1 MAKDITILIAGAAG
15 QGIQTIGALLARVCH
30 NAGLFIFSTDDFES
44 RIRGGHSFHQL
55 RISTQA
61 LGAPSRHIDI
71 LVAINERDY
80 EVHKD
85 RLKKNG
91 IALIN
96 SDKENTT
103 DSNVFHL
110 PFDAAA
116 KEAGGVIASNTVAAG
131 AILAII
137 GAGFREFEAVLKD
150 NFKGKSED
158 IYKLNLTSAQKGH
171 AMGKAVEFP
180 KNFDFDG
187 KNHHHVVMS
196 GAKAAA
202 LGALAADCRFFS
214 FYPMSPGTGIITN
227 VVKYADE
234 IPIVVEQA
242 EDELAAINMVMGASF
257 AGVRSLTS
265 TSGGGFCLMT
275 EGIGLAAMTETPV
288 VIINAQRPGPATGLA
303 TRTAQPDL
311 LFTIYSS
318 QDEFPRFVF
327 APGTV
332 LETFNSVK
340 KAFYLSEKYQV
351 PAIVLMDQFL
361 ADSSRTESEPFLT
374 GFEHESFLDL
384 ETLVSQ
390 NQVSQNPESQ
400 NQLSQ
405 DQVYLRYKH
414 TDTGIS
420 PRRVPCQSE
429 GLVRATGSEHNEE
442 GLSTE
447 DLENRKAMVDK
458 RFKKLSL
465 MKDEMKMPSIFC
477 EDSAFYLTGWGST
490 KGSIM
495 EACLHLREEGIN
507 AGWIIFEDI
516 WPLDSHKLT
525 QVLENKK
532 LIMVEANVTCQLGSL
547 IRQMTGIDYMSS
559 ILKYDGRPIY
569 PEYIIE
575 KVKQIMGK

>member
-15 QGIQTIGALLARVCH
+15 QGIQAIGALLARVCH
-30 NAGLFIFSTDDFES
+30 NAGLFIYSTDDFES

-55 RISTQA
+55 RISTQS
-61 LGAPSRHIDI
+61 LGAPSKHIDI
-71 LVAINERDY
+71 LVAVNERDF

-85 RLKKNG
+85 RLKNG
-91 IALIN
+91 GIVLIN
-96 SDKENTT
+96 SNKENLPGEG
-103 DSNVFHL
+103 VFHL
-110 PFDAAA
+110 SFDDAAKA
-116 KEAGGVIASNTVAAG
+116 AGGVIASNTVAAG

-137 GAGFREFEAVLKD
+137 GANFREFETVLKD

-158 IYKLNLTSAQKGH
+158 IYKLNLTAARKGYD
-171 AMGKAVEFP
+171 MGKSVEFP
-180 KNFDFDG
+180 KYFDFDG
-187 KNHHHVVMS
+187 KSHRHVVIS

-214 FYPMSPGTGIITN
+214 FYPMSPGTGIMTH
-227 VVKYADE
+227 VTKYADE
-234 IPIVVEQA
+234 LPIVIEQA

-257 AGVRSLTS
+257 AGVRSLTA

-311 LFTIYSS
+311 LFTIHSS

-332 LETFNSVK
+332 LETFNCVK

-361 ADSSRTESEPFLT
+361 ADSARTELESFQT

-384 ETLVSQ
+384 ETNMSQ
-390 NQVSQNPESQ
+390 N
-400 NQLSQ
+400 
-405 DQVYLRYKH
+405 QVYLRYKQTH
-414 TDTGIS
+414 TGIS
-420 PRRVPCQSE
+420 PRRVPCQSDS
-429 GLVRATGSEHNEE
+429 LVRATGCEHDEE

-447 DLENRKAMVDK
+447 DPENRKAMVEK
-458 RFKKLSL
+458 RFKKLKL
-465 MKDEMKMPSIFC
+465 MKDEMRMPSVFC
-477 EDSAFYLTGWGST
+477 DQSAFYLTGWGSA

-516 WPLDSHKLT
+516 WPLDFHKLT
-525 QVLENKK
+525 NLLENKK
-532 LIMVEANVTCQLGSL
+532 LIMVEANATCQMGSL